1 MVVKDFMTPN
11 PITVFPDTT
20 FSEALR
26 IMRERKIRRL
36 PVLEGGKLV
45 GIVTEKDLLYASPSK
60 ATTLDIWEL
69 HYVLSKLKVGEIMTK
84 NVITVEESAPLEEA
98 ARIMA
103 ENKIGA
109 LPVLNEEG
117 ELVGIIT
124 ETDIFKV
131 FIDMLGARRDGI
143 RYTFT
148 APNKPG
154 IILEI
159 SKRIYDAGGNIIA
172 VSSYPKDGMNYFIVM
187 KVAGVDH
194 ERFVKSLEGCEAK
207 LEYFHK

>member
-1 MVVKDFMTPN
+1 MIVKDFMTKN
-11 PITVFPDTT
+11 PVTVTPDTS
-20 FSEALR
+20 FNEALR
-26 IMRERKIRRL
+26 IMRDNRIRRL

-69 HYVLSKLKVGEIMTK
+69 HYVLSKLKVDEIMTR
-84 NVITVEESAPLEEA
+84 NVITVEEDVPLEEA

-109 LPVLNEEG
+109 LPVLNSEG
-117 ELVGIIT
+117 DLVGIIT
-124 ETDIFKV
+124 ETDIFKI

-143 RYTFT
+143 RYTFE
-148 APNKPG
+148 APNRPG
-154 IILEI
+154 MVLEL
-159 SKRIYDAGGNIIA
+159 SKRVFDAGGNIIA
-172 VSSYPKDGMNYFIVM
+172 ISSYPKDGNEYYIVL

-194 ERFVKSLEGCEAK
+194 EAFLKSLEDCSAK
-207 LEYFHK
+207 LLFFHR